1 MISLEN
7 AAKIHSELQNIFE
20 NGESKFLSESN
31 IHSNHEICQYM
42 DILNSQYKSY
52 HMSNLSGQDFIQ
64 SLKVDGEEVVGYK
77 KVEVYRN
84 NYNYYY
90 NSLRNKSYTEDRF
103 YVDIEKICE
112 LANPAPFGKGSET
125 VYDEEVRKALEI
137 KADRIKIIKKENN
150 TKNFFDEQF
159 KEMIPAGKK
168 FVYKLYK
175 MQIYQEGGKFESHKD
190 TIHTPNHYATL
201 VVSIPTTFTGG
212 ELVSCSR
219 VAPPHDA
226 VEKVEKE
233 VEKDEKDE
241 RDEVEIEVE
250 TEDEVDEDE
259 VKNKYLFKCNFSN
272 YYEKSIIFLTD
283 VDHEVK
289 PVTSGTRIVL
299 QYDVYI
305 EEKEEENKKSENEEG
320 GEKSEIEGEKDEE
333 NDYENDYDEDN
344 SECPYNKPLKEFLCN
359 QNYIEELNINVDQKI
374 LSSLKKFLEEK
385 SITEVC
391 FLLSHKYPLS
401 ISKEY
406 LKNGDLKLYQTLIQ
420 KYDVEL
426 GYVVNHY
433 MSDYDD
439 SYDET
444 RMDLKVMSYTD
455 LQNFLEYCKT
465 KKETNLE
472 SKVETK
478 KPPIHIFVTSADF
491 NCTVS
496 KYYVE
501 HTGNEAAP
509 AEYSYVSIALCV
521 KIRE

>member
-20 NGESKFLSESN
+20 NGESKFLSDSN
-31 IHSNHEICQYM
+31 VHSKHEICQYM
-42 DILNSQYKSY
+42 DILNSKYKSY
-52 HMSNLSGQDFIQ
+52 HMSNLSGQDFIK

-77 KVEVYRN
+77 KVEVHRN

-137 KADRIKIIKKENN
+137 KADRIEITQKNS
-150 TKNFFDEQF
+150 KNFFNEEF
-159 KEMIPAGKK
+159 KEMIPSGKK

-175 MQIYQEGGKFESHKD
+175 MQIYQKGGKFENHKD
-190 TIHTPNHYATL
+190 TIHAPNHYATL

-212 ELVSCSR
+212 ELVSSSR

-226 VEKVEKE
+226 YEKE
-233 VEKDEKDE
+233 VE
-241 RDEVEIEVE
+241 EVEKVDA
-250 TEDEVDEDE
+250 EDEVVYEDE
-259 VKNKYLFKCNFSN
+259 EVDYNEDKNKYLFKCNFSN

-305 EEKEEENKKSENEEG
+305 EEKEEN
-320 GEKSEIEGEKDEE
+320 EKSEIEEE
-333 NDYENDYDEDN
+333 DDYENDYDEDN
-344 SECPYNKPLKEFLCN
+344 GECPYNKPLKEFLCH

-420 KYDVEL
+420 EYDVEL

-444 RMDLKVMSYTD
+444 RMYLKVMSYTD
-455 LQNFLEYCKT
+455 LQNFLQYCQIKEENEENE
-465 KKETNLE
+465 KKEK
-472 SKVETK
+472 KVETK
-478 KPPIHIFVTSADF
+478 KPPIHIFVTSANF

-521 KIRE
+521 KMREE